1 MEGLIQGA
9 EDGKPMSPTVR
20 TEDSEFQTMEGLIK
34 GAEDGNPMSP
44 TVRTEE
50 SEFKTPTA
58 AESQTEME
66 TPSIFLNT
74 PSAVYSQPENAPTS
88 MNIEYDYCILFYK
101 LFFVYYYKLFFIII
115 YKMFFSFHFVVL
127 FISGVVH

>member
-1 MEGLIQGA
+1 MFFFFFVIHREPENVRSDMEGLIQGA

-50 SEFKTPTA
+50 SEFNTPTA

-66 TPSIFLNT
+66 TPSIFL
-74 PSAVYSQPENAPTS
+74 
-88 MNIEYDYCILFYK
+88 K
-101 LFFVYYYKLFFIII
+101 
-115 YKMFFSFHFVVL
+115 
-127 FISGVVH
+127 